1 MSVKRG
7 VFTLMTKILEK
18 TPVESWT
25 LVVQSLQNAV
35 ENAHDELDRLALP
48 TKNCKAS
55 LKMDFVN
62 AGMEDCGSVLELN
75 RVHKGPWTFPIL
87 FSVEAQLVLAFVK
100 KGYFEALL
108 EKPDFD
114 RPKYMNGLAFF
125 NKKEKGR
132 KSQCNLFGDA
142 EYDDE
147 YVDFKIVDTCRE
159 FEGFDSVENT
169 RSAFIVYDDD
179 GSQLTYVRVCVVDYN
194 FCKVEELN
202 LLDMLNVTIPNA
214 PETVPM
220 QEVEEPA
227 LLLKQ
232 KALERIGSK
241 EA

>member
-1 MSVKRG
+1 
-7 VFTLMTKILEK
+7 MTKILEK

-25 LVVQSLQNAV
+25 FIVQSLQDAV
-35 ENAHDELDRLALP
+35 ENVHDELDRLALP

-62 AGMEDCGSVLELN
+62 ASVEGCETVLELD
-75 RVHKGPWTFPIL
+75 RVRKGPWTFPIL

-100 KGYFEALL
+100 KEYFEGLL
-108 EKPDFD
+108 EKPDFN

-125 NKKEKGR
+125 NKKEKGL
-132 KSQCNLFGDA
+132 KSQCNLFADV
-142 EYDDE
+142 EYDEE
-147 YVDFKIVDTCRE
+147 YVDFKIVDTCRK
-159 FEGFDSVENT
+159 FEGFDCIENA

-179 GSQLTYVRVCVVDYN
+179 GSQLTYVRACVVDYS

-214 PETVPM
+214 PEATPM
-220 QEVEEPA
+220 QGDDEPE

-232 KALERIGSK
+232 KALDRIGSK